1 MTVERGMETEQRLR
15 AFIVAELVE
24 DPFQDGDPLAAGIVN
39 SLGIAQLLIF
49 IEEAFDVELED
60 EEVVEE
66 NFESVPLLA
75 RLVDSKC

>member
-1 MTVERGMETEQRLR
+1 MKVEGGTETERRLW

-24 DPFQDGDPLAAGIVN
+24 DPFQEGDPLAAGIVN
-39 SLGIAQLLIF
+39 SLGIARLLIF
-49 IEEAFDVELED
+49 IEEAFNVELED
-60 EEVVEE
+60 EEVVKE